1 METDGEP
8 LAAGLSARGLR
19 LARGAREVLRDVS
32 FDAPKGQVTVVVAPS
47 GAGKSTL
54 LRCCN
59 GLLALDAG
67 VLLLDGGD
75 VAASDACALRRR
87 VGLVGQLPVMLPG
100 TVRDN
105 LAYALA
111 ADDPRAAEPALLRA
125 LDAAGLDGTFL
136 ARPAGELSGGER
148 ARVALARALT
158 RGPELLL
165 LDEPTAALD
174 AAAAAHVGETLTRLA
189 HDGLGVVVATHDLVL
204 AARIADRAV
213 ALRDGRA
220 VEGAPAEILAA
231 AGAGATGAT
240 AGAAAAAGAAGDAGE
255 AGAAGA
261 TGPAAE
267 AAP

>member
-1 METDGEP
+1 MATDGEP
-8 LAAGLSARGLR
+8 VPAGLSARGLR
-19 LARGAREVLRDVS
+19 FARGPRTVLRDVS
-32 FDAPKGQVTVVVAPS
+32 FDAPKGRVTVVVAPS

-59 GLLALDAG
+59 GLLAPDGG

-75 VAASDACALRRR
+75 VAALDACALRRR

-111 ADDPRAAEPALLRA
+111 PEDPGMAEPALLRA
-125 LDAAGLDGTFL
+125 LAAADLDASFL

-174 AAAAAHVGETLTRLA
+174 AASAAHVGETLTRLA
-189 HDGLGVVVATHDLVL
+189 HDGLGIVVATHDLAF

-213 ALRDGRA
+213 ALRDGHA
-220 VEGAPAEILAA
+220 VEGPPAEILAA
-231 AGAGATGAT
+231 AGA
-240 AGAAAAAGAAGDAGE
+240 
-255 AGAAGA
+255 
-261 TGPAAE
+261 